1 MMGGKYN
8 ATGGYKVIAGYLAKN
23 GF

>member
-1 MMGGKYN
+1 MGGKYN